1 MNEFNR
7 CQTQLKE
14 LYSHGVTS
22 QHVLEF
28 ACYQLLYCFFS
39 QQPVDTNA
47 FLRTLKPS
55 FLASGEIQVILQVC
69 RALRNEDFV
78 LFFALY
84 ERSDIP
90 FECKHFLKQFFKRMR
105 VVALYSLF
113 ST

>member
-1 MNEFNR
+1 M
-7 CQTQLKE
+7 
-14 LYSHGVTS
+14 
-22 QHVLEF
+22 LEF

-39 QQPVDTNA
+39 QQHVDTNA

-55 FLASGEIQVILQVC
+55 FLASGGIQVILQVC

-84 ERSDIP
+84 ERNDIP